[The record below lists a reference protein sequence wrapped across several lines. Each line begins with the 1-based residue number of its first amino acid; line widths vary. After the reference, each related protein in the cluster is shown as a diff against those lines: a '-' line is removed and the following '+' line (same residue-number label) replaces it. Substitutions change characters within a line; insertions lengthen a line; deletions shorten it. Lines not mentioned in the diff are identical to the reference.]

1 MHNVK
6 FFLPSKQATIVNIVK
21 VLLNI
26 LVNLI
31 LQIINV
37 ANEDVYL
44 IKRKQFKLDAT
55 IWMLMP
61 WMLRFGIWP
70 HVEILHPPIFK

>member
-6 FFLPSKQATIVNIVK
+6 KNLPSKQATIVNIMK
-21 VLLNI
+21 VQLNI

-44 IKRKQFKLDAT
+44 IKT
-55 IWMLMP
+55 
-61 WMLRFGIWP
+61 
-70 HVEILHPPIFK
+70 